1 MIAQQRGC
9 VPNYSAGL
17 ARTHLLDAWRDIR
30 NMRGWSFQLGNGGF
44 GTPGLTNAGTC
55 SVNFGATTVTADAA
69 ATVAWAAAGQ
79 FGSLLTQQQ
88 FRVGEGTIYNIIAY
102 AVVGG
107 FGTITLDRPYID
119 TDFGTGLGY
128 SIYQC
133 YYPAPVQGFQAWEW
147 ILDINNV
154 IWLGVKNSRMDIEK
168 INQAD
173 PQRQI
178 FSNPLSVIPRGTDQR
193 AGSST
198 FGWRMFELYPQPQS
212 QYAYQT
218 GYSWDGPELSK
229 PSDTLP
235 YPITEHLVRTYA
247 RVKAYEWLIV
257 KIQGTGGD
265 TSIYGKNVSGIQF
278 SMGAALKEAQAQLKE
293 IRSLD
298 RDVVDMWYSKMT
310 RIPETGVVATF
321 DPATGTVNS
330 SNL

>member
-1 MIAQQRGC
+1 VSLATMVAMQRGC
-9 VPNYSAGL
+9 VPGYPALL
-17 ARTHLLDAWRDIR
+17 ARTHIIDAWRDIR
-30 NMRGWSFQLGNGGF
+30 NLRGWSFQLGNGGF

-55 SVNFGATTVTADAA
+55 TVAFGGNTVTADAN
-69 ATVAWAAAGQ
+69 ATIAWATASQ
-79 FGSLLTQQQ
+79 FGSLITQQQ

-107 FGTITLDRPYID
+107 FATITLDRPYID
-119 TDFGTGLGY
+119 TEAGAELSY

-133 YYPAPVQGFQAWEW
+133 YYPAPVQGFQSWEW

-168 INQAD
+168 INQDD

-178 FSNPLSVIPRGTDQR
+178 FSNPLTCIPRGTDQR
-193 AGSST
+193 PNSST
-198 FGWRMFELYPQPQS
+198 FGWRMFELYPQPQQ

-218 GYSWDGPELSK
+218 GYTWDGPELTN

-235 YPITEHLVRTYA
+235 YPITEHLVRTFA

-257 KIQGTGGD
+257 KLQAEHPER
-265 TSIYGKNVSGIQF
+265 NVSGIQF
-278 SMGAALKEAQAQLKE
+278 SMGAALKEGQAQLKE
-293 IRSLD
+293 IRSMD
-298 RDVVDMWYSKMT
+298 RDVVDLWYSKMT
-310 RIPETGVVATF
+310 RIPATGDIATF
-321 DPATGTVNS
+321 DPATGTVNA